1 MDAKIRETAEK
12 IYVAN
17 YVYDIGQIGAG
28 EARYLG
34 LSDDVQMGDEAAK
47 TRLKKQAKNSIEA
60 AKVFHALCK
69 DDMMQ
74 VKK

>member
-12 IYVAN
+12 IYVSN
-17 YVYDIGQIGAG
+17 LTLDPEPRLWKEVLG
-28 EARYLG
+28 EF
-34 LSDDVQMGDEAAK
+34 SDMAQ
-47 TRLKKQAKNSIEA
+47 QSIEA

>member
-12 IYVAN
+12 IYVQQLPH
-17 YVYDIGQIGAG
+17 IP
-28 EARYLG
+28 
-34 LSDDVQMGDEAAK
+34 LSSDEYK
-47 TRLKKQAKNSIEA
+47 IQAKNSIEA
-60 AKVFHALCK
+60 AKAFHALCK